1 MSVRDGVDVSDG
13 RGASGAS
20 SVVKVDRCRDRL
32 CRSDR
37 VRHLWHASGN
47 GNDSEFDARLD
58 VGAAL
63 FISCQAEW
71 RERKSGQA
79 SETCGEKKGRGP
91 NGK

>member
-1 MSVRDGVDVSDG
+1 MAVARLVRGQVDW
-13 RGASGAS
+13 RG
-20 SVVKVDRCRDRL
+20 DRL

-37 VRHLWHASGN
+37 VRHLWHASGD
-47 GNDSEFDARLD
+47 GNDSELDARLD